1 MIEFLLVV
9 FVALGMM
16 GILAYLGKLLSKG
29 VNG

>member
-1 MIEFLLVV
+1 MNEFLLVV

-29 VNG
+29 VE

>member
-16 GILAYLGKLLSKG
+16 GILAYLGKLLAKG
-29 VNG
+29 VE